1 MGVVQEHQNG
11 SIEVSAVDPKVSMM
25 SVENDELITLASEVN
40 DKLDRVIQQ
49 LS

>member
-25 SVENDELITLASEVN
+25 YVENDI
-40 DKLDRVIQQ
+40 
-49 LS
+49 